1 MAATAQAQGPP
12 QTAPA
17 GGIPQI
23 NVTRP
28 NRALQDASGVAPNG
42 AGPTLDPRT
51 AKQQQQQRVPPS
63 PRQPDANDSANGS
76 ANGTGKASKIAKPT
90 DDVLGVPPTEDG
102 GKLKRTTSS
111 YSVNNEFIKPKE
123 FTYKFPWKKIGS
135 YVDSEKE
142 LTKEELEDLLLDS
155 SANKLTT
162 YIYEKYYADFYW
174 NCSMIVGACFASWC
188 FTYLGFGLFS
198 LVFVL
203 ICTFAVYRAEL
214 RRFNINIRDDMQR
227 IQSTENLE
235 KKLES
240 MEWLNNF
247 LVKFW
252 VIYMPALADL
262 VISNTNQ
269 VLSQVDPPPPIIK
282 LSLDEFTLGTKAPK
296 IDAIR
301 SFTKLGKDLY
311 QMDWSLNFTPND
323 IDDMTQEELKN
334 KIDPKIAL
342 GITIG
347 KGIVHASLPILV
359 ENMSF
364 LGNLRIRI
372 KLGDTFPHIDIV
384 SICFL
389 EPPKIDYSLKPVG
402 GNTLGIDVMSV
413 IPGLSSFV
421 NGLIN
426 SNLAPLMYYPNTID
440 IKPTELLQP
449 PSAIGCLMIKVR
461 AAEFSSSKTINP
473 YIKYGPDGDL
483 SKQHQTDIK
492 SNTIVPIFNEST
504 HILIDNLYAKLKF
517 ELFDLNK
524 NGNSKLLGEAGFELQ
539 DLLQDQVLEL
549 NETKFTKKN
558 KNVGKIVY
566 DLKWYPVL
574 QGEILPD
581 GTKSNP
587 PDSDTGIIEL
597 TIMSASD
604 MDTSKSLVGKLST
617 YVEVYIDSKLIQTS
631 RVVKGTNF
639 PEYNFQVEDLIYS
652 KTASILKLVVK
663 DISSYTE
670 SIIAEYESK
679 ILDLTLIDNSGADA
693 GKNRVSRDFTKG
705 KGSLKFASVWK
716 PLGSISGE
724 TDDDTTFVPPIGTF
738 RVDVKSCT
746 KLANVETLGTIDPYI
761 EILSSGKTKGRT
773 STIKNSLNPAYDEEF
788 FVPILSKNQKLR
800 FNCMDEEN
808 KGKAD
813 RLIGDLILDIS
824 GFFNDPSKQNKTVSL
839 SSKLTRNGKDVGT
852 VNYALTY
859 YPLLPVFS
867 HQEIVQIKQ
876 KKAEAAE
883 KAEDLD
889 ELEEQ
894 AKYLEDYKKHPD
906 DYEWVDID
914 EEANELIQF
923 ETNKDKVILSL
934 PEILQ
939 NNSGVLGINLISGT
953 LKTKIAYVQATI
965 DDHSFPDFISRKSK
979 NGKLGSTS
987 GECFIRDLRHSILNF
1002 RIVKNEI
1009 PVYKTDVLYETVDPF
1024 NVIDLLTKGFEEPI
1038 KIDLDG
1044 NKLEFLFEFVPSVD
1058 RSFETVEDT
1067 GLLEVNVISGSNLLA
1082 ADRSGKSDPY
1092 VEGHLQDKQV
1102 FKTKIVKKTHNPNFG
1117 ENFTIPVK
1125 SRRRQLLTFKVF
1137 DWDMAGENDPLGN
1150 VSVDLKNLPIEQE
1163 IVQDFKLDTQGS
1175 IKIGLHFKPGYI
1187 KSSNGTLLTYGAG
1200 LSPFNTGLNLATG
1213 AVGKAGGLAT
1223 GAAGRAGGLAT
1234 GAVGVVGG
1242 TAGTVGGIA
1251 SGFTGGFSKLM
1262 KPFEETSG
1270 TNKEENLGSAG
1281 ANSKQTHHSSH
1292 LKLKPSFLGGR
1303 SKRSESDAESLAND
1317 SFSRPSDVS
1326 AGNRARRVPSST
1338 MLNDNGNA
1346 NTNFNS
1352 PPPPNPNLIAF
1363 AAGGSPQQMRV
1374 PSSPGVINHDNY
1386 AKNRNS
1392 MDAVSVTTNAFSG
1405 TTAIAGRLSVLELH
1419 NTVDVKEALSI
1430 KVVMKSGNGTEKSI
1444 YKTKGTKFQEGMYK
1458 WHESAAFRCDS
1469 ASTMIFSIRSHH
1481 TFGKSE
1487 EFGHGEI
1494 LLEQVIGVKKNIA
1507 IAINGKISG
1516 SLVVNFNYA

>member
-1 MAATAQAQGPP
+1 MAAAAQAERQP
-12 QTAPA
+12 QTPA
-17 GGIPQI
+17 TGDIPQI
-23 NVTRP
+23 TVTRP
-28 NRALQDASGVAPNG
+28 NVPLQDDNSVAPNG
-42 AGPTLDPRT
+42 NAPTLDMRT
-51 AKQQQQQRVPPS
+51 AQQQQLPPMPQRPVS
-63 PRQPDANDSANGS
+63 NGVANGV
-76 ANGTGKASKIAKPT
+76 ANGTSSGTDEASKREKPH
-90 DDVLGVPPTEDG
+90 DDVLDLPPAEDG
-102 GKLKRTTSS
+102 AKLKKTTSS
-111 YSVNNEFIKPKE
+111 YSVNNEFIKPRE
-123 FTYKFPWKKIGS
+123 FTYKFPWRKIGS
-135 YVDSEKE
+135 YIDSEKE
-142 LTKEELEDLLLDS
+142 FTKEELEDLSMDS

-188 FTYLGFGLFS
+188 FTYFGFGLFS
-198 LVFVL
+198 LVFVM
-203 ICTFAVYRAEL
+203 ICTFAVYRVEL
-214 RRFNINIRDDMQR
+214 RRFNVNIRDDMQR

-364 LGNLRIRI
+364 LGNLRIKI

-389 EPPKIDYSLKPVG
+389 EPPKIDYALKPVG

-440 IKPTELLQP
+440 IKPTEILQP

-461 AAEFSSSKTINP
+461 GAEYTSAKTINP
-473 YIKYGPDGDL
+473 YIKYGPEGDPF
-483 SKQHQTDIK
+483 KQHQTDIK
-492 SNTIVPIFNEST
+492 SNTVVPIFNEST
-504 HILIDNLYAKLKF
+504 HFLIDNLYSKLKF
-517 ELFDLNK
+517 ELFGLNK
-524 NGNSKLLGEAGFELQ
+524 SGNSTLLGEANFELQ
-539 DLLQDQVLEL
+539 DLLQDQILEL

-558 KNVGKIVY
+558 RNVGKLVY

-574 QGEILPD
+574 QGETLPD

-597 TIMSASD
+597 TIISAGD
-604 MDTSKSLVGKLST
+604 MDTSRSLVGKLST
-617 YVEVYIDSKLIQTS
+617 YIEVYIDSKLIKTS
-631 RVVKGTNF
+631 RIVKGTNF

-652 KTASILKLVVK
+652 KTASILKLLVK

-670 SIIAEYESK
+670 TIIAEYETK
-679 ILDLTLIDNSGADA
+679 ILDLTLIDNNGADA
-693 GKNRVSRDFTKG
+693 GKNRVAKDFTKG
-705 KGSLKFASVWK
+705 KGSLKFTSVWK

-724 TDDDTTFVPPIGTF
+724 TDDDTTFVPPMGAF
-738 RVDVKSCT
+738 RIDVKSCT

-761 EILSSGKTKGRT
+761 EILTSGKTKGRT
-773 STIKNSLNPAYDEEF
+773 SAVKNSLNPTYDDEF
-788 FVPILSKNQKLR
+788 FVPIISKNQKLR

-813 RLIGDLILDIS
+813 RLIGDFILDIS
-824 GFFNDPSKQNKTVSL
+824 GFFSDPKKQNKTVSL
-839 SSKLTRNGKDVGT
+839 SSKLTRNGKEVGT

-859 YPLLPVFS
+859 YPLLSVFS
-867 HQEIVQIKQ
+867 HQEVAQIKQ
-876 KKAEAAE
+876 KSAEAAE

-906 DYEWVDID
+906 DYEWVDVD
-914 EEANELIQF
+914 EEAKEIINF
-923 ETNKDKVILSL
+923 DTNKDKVILSL
-934 PEILQ
+934 PEILKY
-939 NNSGVLGINLISGT
+939 NSGVLGINLISGT
-953 LKTKIAYVQATI
+953 LKTKLAYVQAFV

-1002 RIVKNEI
+1002 RIVKNEL
-1009 PVYKTDVLYETVDPF
+1009 PVYKTDILYETIDPF
-1024 NVIDLLTKGFEEPI
+1024 NVIDLLTKGFNEPV

-1044 NKLEFLFEFVPSVD
+1044 NKLEFLFEFVPSID
-1058 RSFETVEDT
+1058 KSFETVEDT
-1067 GLLEVNVISGSNLLA
+1067 GLLEVNVISGSDLLA

-1102 FKTKIVKKTHNPNFG
+1102 FKTKIVKKTLNPSFNETFSV
-1117 ENFTIPVK
+1117 PLK

-1137 DWDMAGENDPLGN
+1137 DWDMAGDNDPLGD

-1163 IVQDFKLDTQGS
+1163 VLQDFKLNTQGS

-1187 KSSNGTLLTYGAG
+1187 KPSNGTLLTYGAG
-1200 LSPFNTGLNLATG
+1200 LSPVNTGISMATG
-1213 AVGKAGGLAT
+1213 VVGKAGGLAT
-1223 GAAGRAGGLAT
+1223 GAAGKAGGLAT
-1234 GAVGVVGG
+1234 GAVGG
-1242 TAGTVGGIA
+1242 TAGAVGGIA

-1262 KPFEETSG
+1262 RPFEDGPGGS
-1270 TNKEENLGSAG
+1270 KEEKHESAG
-1281 ANSKQTHHSSH
+1281 TNSKQTHHPSH
-1292 LKLKPSFLGGR
+1292 LKLKPSFLGGK
-1303 SKRSESDAESLAND
+1303 SKHSESDAESFVND

-1326 AGNRARRVPSST
+1326 AGNGVQRVPSST

-1346 NTNFNS
+1346 DTSFNS
-1352 PPPPNPNLIAF
+1352 PPTPNPNMVSF
-1363 AAGGSPQQMRV
+1363 GAGGSPQQLRV
-1374 PSSPGVINHDNY
+1374 PSSPGVINHDTY

-1392 MDAVSVTTNAFSG
+1392 MDAGSVTTNAFSG

-1419 NTVDVKEALSI
+1419 NSVDTKEALNI
-1430 KVVMKSGNGTEKSI
+1430 KVVMKSGNGTEKTI
-1444 YKTKGTKFQEGMYK
+1444 YKTKGTKFQEGVYK
-1458 WHESAAFRCDS
+1458 WHENAAFRCDS
-1469 ASTMIFSIRSHH
+1469 ASTMIFIIRSHH

-1516 SLVVNFNYA
+1516 SLIVNFNYA